1 MLAYKDC
8 SVFFIFLLALFS
20 MYTVQKKE
28 RKKKEK
34 SGLKIHQISMGGKI
48 MLDIYNDMDWVMC
61 GRQDPTLFD
70 VNKN

>member
-8 SVFFIFLLALFS
+8 SVFLS
-20 MYTVQKKE
+20 YTGSLHYVHCSKE

>member
-8 SVFFIFLLALFS
+8 SVFSLILVLFS

-28 RKKKEK
+28 K
-34 SGLKIHQISMGGKI
+34 SGLKIYQISMGGKI

>member
-8 SVFFIFLLALFS
+8 SVFSLILVLFS

-61 GRQDPTLFD
+61 GRQDPRLFD
-70 VNKN
+70 KISNL

>member
-1 MLAYKDC
+1 
-8 SVFFIFLLALFS
+8 